1 MTLTGLLLF
10 VLGLTTGENYRIHIY
25 VSTPMTGNRAFT
37 YCKQYYTDLSTI
49 TSQEEHQLLVATAG
63 GTFSEAW
70 IGLYRAVKKTDTWIW
85 SDGQSYNFT
94 KLNVNNSE
102 DLDCVYATE
111 LEWYNGFCPDKR
123 PFFCY
128 FNYTLNLV
136 TVKMTWEDA
145 LIYCRDT
152 FYDLASATEQYQLE
166 TLQDTSNASTTEAMW
181 TGLRFLAGE
190 WHWVSE
196 SFSHIPYQGSLPS
209 CPEEPYHCGA
219 HNKRT
224 AQWEM
229 RDCQEML
236 NFICY

>member
-128 FNYTLNLV
+128 FNYTLNLHANV
-136 TVKMTWEDA
+136 LSPFCCEVFTD
-145 LIYCRDT
+145 
-152 FYDLASATEQYQLE
+152 FYKVNVRISFIQLVIF
-166 TLQDTSNASTTEAMW
+166 QDEH
-181 TGLRFLAGE
+181 LL
-190 WHWVSE
+190 
-196 SFSHIPYQGSLPS
+196 
-209 CPEEPYHCGA
+209 
-219 HNKRT
+219 
-224 AQWEM
+224 
-229 RDCQEML
+229 D
-236 NFICY
+236 